1 MNSERLVCW
10 YVTEARDNGHRNRHE
25 PGMASREDAEE
36 ICRYL
41 NSCNPGKLFVA
52 TRQTHERWHPGFIAN
67 A

>member
-1 MNSERLVCW
+1 MNSERLHLLR
-10 YVTEARDNGHRNRHE
+10 YVTEARDDGHRNRHE

-52 TRQTHERWHPGFIAN
+52 ITPSA
-67 A
+67 